1 MKRLIRYSIL
11 LVLGSAMTGCAT
23 SPQPF
28 VYVYPA
34 RGQGVEQV
42 SRDQAEC
49 QAWAKQQTGFDPAM
63 DTAKGAAV
71 GAAVGAV
78 GGAAAG
84 AAVGAATGSPGKGA
98 AIGAVAGGLGGAG
111 VGAAVGYSMSKDGY
125 DKAYAAC
132 MSAHGYAVAAQG
144 VGQPQAAAPPPPP
157 PLAASVPPPPVVVA
171 QPPVII
177 QTPPQLVVV
186 PGTPVYYAPGV
197 NFNYFAYGGQYYVF
211 HGGEWFYAT
220 AYSGPWGYIALEH
233 VPQPVL
239 AVPVPYYKVPP
250 GHWKRHG
257 PPPWA
262 GPKKRH
268 HDD

>member
-11 LVLGSAMTGCAT
+11 VVLGSAMTGCAT
-23 SPQPF
+23 LPQPG

-34 RGQGVEQV
+34 RGQGMEQV

-49 QAWAKQQTGFDPAM
+49 QAWSKQQTGFDPAM
-63 DTAKGAAV
+63 DTAKGAGV
-71 GAAVGAV
+71 GAAVGAL

-84 AAVGAATGSPGKGA
+84 AAIGAATGSPGKGA
-98 AIGAVAGGLGGAG
+98 AIGAAAGGLGGAG
-111 VGAAVGYSMSKDGY
+111 VGAAVGYAKSKEGY

-132 MSAHGYAVAAQG
+132 MSAHGYATAAQG
-144 VGQPQAAAPPPPP
+144 IEQPQAAGP
-157 PLAASVPPPPVVVA
+157 PPPPVVVA
-171 QPPVII
+171 APPVMI

-211 HGGEWFYAT
+211 HNGAWFYAM
-220 AYSGPWGYIALEH
+220 AYSGPWTYIALEH

-239 AVPVPYYKVPP
+239 AVPVQYYRVPP
-250 GHWKRHG
+250 GHWKSG
-257 PPPWA
+257 GCPPGLA
-262 GPKKRH
+262 KQGRC
-268 HDD
+268 